1 MDGIGPQ
8 LPLNKDHRFGLY
20 SLVQSYKEEVKQNF
34 KNLLLTSPGERMMDP
49 DFGVGL
55 RRYLFEQRTH
65 SVGQIRQKIQSQVTK
80 YMPFIKINK
89 LLFDNNRSEQD
100 IEASPLLTI
109 RIEYEVPSLN
119 LSTSLILQNEDIK

>member
-1 MDGIGPQ
+1 
-8 LPLNKDHRFGLY
+8 
-20 SLVQSYKEEVKQNF
+20 
-34 KNLLLTSPGERMMDP
+34 MMDP

-89 LLFDNNRSEQD
+89 LLFDNKRSEQD

>member
-119 LSTSLILQNEDIK
+119 LSTSLILHNEDIK